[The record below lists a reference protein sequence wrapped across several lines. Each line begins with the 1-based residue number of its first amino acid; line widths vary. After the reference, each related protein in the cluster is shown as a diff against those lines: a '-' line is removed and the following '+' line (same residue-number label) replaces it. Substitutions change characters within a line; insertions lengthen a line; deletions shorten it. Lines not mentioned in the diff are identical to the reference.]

1 MTIKAELQ
9 RLHDEKREHL
19 AQLLQEEDKR
29 LQTLANELKAVTDAD
44 SVRLAILED
53 QLITQEFR
61 VGNEVVLFY
70 L

>member
-1 MTIKAELQ
+1 M
-9 RLHDEKREHL
+9 

-44 SVRLAILED
+44 SVKLAVLED
-53 QLITQEFR
+53 QLITHEFR
-61 VGNEVVLFY
+61 VAQEVVLFY